1 MGPLTQEEAN
11 TLIQLSKYLLNP
23 QSFRFPMQSET
34 RVYPLRYARQ
44 ETDKTDMNISLYR
57 GKKSAQ
63 KVSYRLLYRGNVVLV
78 RVDLGDMSVHTNPD
92 GSVISSNTPHIHIY
106 DENDED
112 RVALRLPDE
121 FQDSSDIYQTFRDF
135 LSFSHVINIGEIAI
149 YEQGVLLDEDGNEL
163 D

>member
-57 GKKSAQ
+57 GKKSA
-63 KVSYRLLYRGNVVLV
+63 
-78 RVDLGDMSVHTNPD
+78 
-92 GSVISSNTPHIHIY
+92 
-106 DENDED
+106 
-112 RVALRLPDE
+112 
-121 FQDSSDIYQTFRDF
+121 
-135 LSFSHVINIGEIAI
+135 
-149 YEQGVLLDEDGNEL
+149 
-163 D
+163 

>member
-92 GSVISSNTPHIHIY
+92 GRVLSGNHIHIFKEGYNLSYAYELSEIGSGLFMNPDNFSVLFY
-106 DENDED
+106 DFC
-112 RVALRLPDE
+112 RYCGI
-121 FQDSSDIYQTFRDF
+121 DIKD
-135 LSFSHVINIGEIAI
+135 INI
-149 YEQGVLLDEDGNEL
+149 QDVM
-163 D
+163 